1 MTGESV
7 TIGALAR
14 ARGIPRNTLWRR
26 LLRLKATTSGQW
38 LVRRGRLWWVNVPML
53 QAECPEYAQPMTESE
68 RIAELEARVHALEA
82 LALEEPQKSTR
93 KNLEKKR
100 AS

>member
-1 MTGESV
+1 MTAESL

-26 LLRLKATTSGQW
+26 LLRLRATTSGKW

-53 QAECPEYAQPMTESE
+53 QAECPEYAQPMTEAE
-68 RIAELEARVHALEA
+68 RIAELEARVHALET
-82 LALEEPQKSTR
+82 LALEPQKSTR
-93 KNLEKKR
+93 RNTEKKR
-100 AS
+100 VS